1 MPLENIDKCLSLIA
15 SFLTRMKVTLKEV
28 QSLTGML
35 RFACS
40 LVFPGRAFL
49 RRLIDLTVGI
59 HSLYHF
65 IRIYREAKADLK
77 LWQLFSTGLHIRS
90 FVLEDFWN
98 SSDKLK
104 RHTDVSLGFKAVCGR
119 KWCYGRSPD
128 TWLHQNIVIL
138 QFYPIVLSLYPWGCQ
153 MQNRSILFAR

>member
-1 MPLENIDKCLSLIA
+1 MPLESIDKCLSLIA

-28 QSLTGML
+28 QSVTGML

-40 LVFPGRAFL
+40 LVFPVRAFL

-65 IRIYREAKADLK
+65 IRILEAKADLK
-77 LWQLFSTGLHIRS
+77 LWQPFSTGFHIRS

-119 KWCYGRSPD
+119 KWCYGKSPD
-128 TWLHQNIVIL
+128 TWLHQTIVIL